1 MVTEGFYRR
10 PLPPPSIS
18 FASPQGRQI
27 FQEAIALGGME
38 GYFPLAEQFHTQS
51 EPAFCGLG
59 TLVMVLNALSI
70 DPGRIW
76 KGVWRWY
83 GEEFLECCQPLS
95 AVKNQ
100 GITFDEFVC
109 LARCNGAKVQ
119 PYRYDQSNLQ
129 EFRNAVKQAT
139 FLSQGL
145 HLVVCYSRQVVGQTG
160 DGHFSPVGGYHPERD
175 LVLLLDVARFK
186 YPPHWVPLTVLWN
199 ALQPIDPATG
209 KCRGYMLISNK
220 NISSQNFFH
229 VGVDIHQW
237 AMVAPYFKDIA
248 PTLLAQEQP
257 DSLFVLLDVLLR
269 NLPLELTSVLCITG
283 DNLSTEFFEIWCCL
297 LEEIKSHPLWTVTQN
312 ALLTRNYSE
321 TSVIGKWQLQEKNL
335 TYLLTMFLLSCPEEI
350 YQPLNERL
358 LSQIYQLREVDR
370 LPPLMRQE
378 VVSLKEQMLALQ
390 NLFQTLSN

>member
-51 EPAFCGLG
+51 EPAFCGLSS
-59 TLVMVLNALSI
+59 LVMVLNALSI

-83 GEEFLECCQPLS
+83 GEEFLECCQPLT

-109 LARCNGAKVQ
+109 LARCNGAKLAA
-119 PYRYDQSNLQ
+119 YRYDQSSLQ
-129 EFRNAVKQAT
+129 DFRQAVKQAT
-139 FLSQGL
+139 FLPQGL

-160 DGHFSPVGGYHPERD
+160 DGHFSPVGGYHPEGD

-186 YPPHWVPLTVLWN
+186 YPPHWVPLTVLWD
-199 ALQPIDPATG
+199 ALQPIDTTTG
-209 KCRGYMLISNK
+209 RCRGYILISNN

-229 VGVDIHQW
+229 VAIDIHQW
-237 AMVAPYFKDIA
+237 AIVAPYFTDIA

-257 DSLFVLLDVLLR
+257 DSLFSLLDAILKH
-269 NLPLELTSVLCITG
+269 LPPELTSVLCITG
-283 DNLSTEFFEIWCCL
+283 DNLSTALFEIWCCL
-297 LEEIKSHPLWTVTQN
+297 LEEIKSHPLWTVTQDV
-312 ALLTRNYSE
+312 LLTITCQEN
-321 TSVIGKWQLQEKNL
+321 SVIIKWLLQEQNL
-335 TYLLTMFLLSCPEEI
+335 AHLLTMLLLSCPEEI
-350 YQPLNERL
+350 YQTLNDHLR
-358 LSQIYQLREVDR
+358 SQIYQLRELER

-390 NLFQTLSN
+390 NLFQM